1 MAKYDILNSEGLVV
15 NIIEWDGVTEWTPP
29 EGHTVTLHVEP
40 EPVIVETPR
49 IWTTESFRSRL
60 TLQEKITWDN
70 GTQPELTTV
79 KRELE
84 TPKELEEAT
93 ALVDLLVSA
102 NIISQ
107 ESGDKILA

>member
-15 NIIEWDGVTEWTPP
+15 NIIEWDGITEWSPP
-29 EGHTVTLHVEP
+29 EGHTVGLHVDP
-40 EPVIVETPR
+40 EPVIFEPVRT
-49 IWTTESFRSRL
+49 WDVNSFRNSL

-79 KRELE
+79 KKELE
-84 TPKELEEAT
+84 VPKELEEAT
-93 ALVDLLVSA
+93 ALVNLLVSA